1 MTLEICCG
9 SLTAVQAA
17 VRGGADRVELCSGL
31 ADGGLTP
38 SVGLIKLTKPL
49 PVKVNVLIRPRPGDF
64 VYSRQERTQMD
75 TDLREAIRAGADGL
89 VLGALLEDG
98 TLDMDL
104 LDEQVVRARRLRPG
118 CSLTLHRCFDL
129 TADPLKALEQAR
141 LIGFDRVLTSGC
153 APTAE
158 KGLEMLARLRERGR
172 ELGIAIMAGGGVTP
186 DNAARIAA
194 CADELHA
201 SARKPLES
209 RMTFRRPG
217 VSMGAPGADE
227 YAYPET
233 DPGTVH
239 SIKQAIS

>member
-1 MTLEICCG
+1 MC
-9 SLTAVQAA
+9 
-17 VRGGADRVELCSGL
+17 
-31 ADGGLTP
+31 
-38 SVGLIKLTKPL
+38 

-141 LIGFDRVLTSGC
+141 LLGFDRVLTSGC

>member
-1 MTLEICCG
+1 MAGDKKAVASGSMFCLVLKQDG
-9 SLTAVQAA
+9 SLWAFGAND
-17 VRGGADRVELCSGL
+17 RGQLG
-31 ADGGLTP
+31 DGTTQFRR
-38 SVGLIKLTKPL
+38 K
-49 PVKVNVLIRPRPGDF
+49 PVKVLDHV
-64 VYSRQERTQMD
+64 RQMS
-75 TDLREAIRAGADGL
+75 AGASFSM
-89 VLGALLEDG
+89 ALLEDG

-141 LIGFDRVLTSGC
+141 LLGFDRVLTSGC

>member
-141 LIGFDRVLTSGC
+141 L
-153 APTAE
+153 
-158 KGLEMLARLRERGR
+158 RERGR

-209 RMTFRRPG
+209 RMTFRRPD